1 MIDLLQI
8 VSSLGV
14 GALLGLVIFW
24 MYRQDRKA
32 TEKMWRESKKFT
44 EDRLTKLLEDDQETR
59 REHTKAV
66 LEYTKAVTELTTLL
80 VRMNGKSK

>member
-1 MIDLLQI
+1 MIDLIQI

-32 TEKMWRESKKFT
+32 SEDRLREDRRFM
-44 EDRLTKLLEDDQETR
+44 EDRLTSLLNNYYEAFENN
-59 REHTKAV
+59 TKA
-66 LEYTKAVTELTTLL
+66 LTELIVLL
-80 VRMNGKSK
+80 SKMNGKK

>member
-1 MIDLLQI
+1 MIDLIQI

-32 TEKMWRESKKFT
+32 SEDRLREDRRFM
-44 EDRLTKLLEDDQETR
+44 EDRLTSLLNNYYEAFENN
-59 REHTKAV
+59 TKA
-66 LEYTKAVTELTTLL
+66 LTELIVLL
-80 VRMNGKSK
+80 SRLNGKK

>member
-1 MIDLLQI
+1 MIDLIQI

-14 GALLGLVIFW
+14 GALLGLVIFF

-44 EDRLTKLLEDDQETR
+44 EDRLTELIERDQESR
-59 REHTKAV
+59 QENTKA
-66 LEYTKAVTELTTLL
+66 LTELTTLL
-80 VRMNGKSK
+80 VRMNGKLR

>member
-1 MIDLLQI
+1 MIDLIQI

-32 TEKMWRESKKFT
+32 SEDRLREDRKFM
-44 EDRLTKLLEDDQETR
+44 EDRLTTLLSNYYEAFENN
-59 REHTKAV
+59 TKA
-66 LEYTKAVTELTTLL
+66 LTELIVLL
-80 VRMNGKSK
+80 SRLNGKK

>member
-14 GALLGLVIFW
+14 GALLGLVIFL

-44 EDRLTKLLEDDQETR
+44 EDRLTEIIQQDQES
-59 REHTKAV
+59 RES
-66 LEYTKAVTELTTLL
+66 YTKVLTELIILL
-80 VRMNGKSK
+80 RGINGKPR